1 MKWRHTLYAKLAGG
15 LVLVLLFVGLL
26 YALVATGLSNQLRL
40 SADQQLNRH
49 LAQNLVDDKRI
60 VQDGAVN
67 KPALKETFME
77 YMSINPSIEI
87 YYINLQGEI
96 LSYSAEPGT
105 VKRRAVRLEPI
116 QEFLSG
122 EAPFPLLGDDPR
134 SHDRQKP
141 FSVTPIP
148 SAELPLGYLY
158 VVLHGEEFANAQAAQ
173 SQRYGLTMSIFAVLA
188 SLLVGLIIGL
198 LIFKHLSK
206 RIKALQTRVT
216 AFAESDF
223 KQPDALDKH
232 HAPKKNGD
240 EIDELES
247 RFAQMSQHIC
257 EQWTALSHQDQL
269 RREMIASISHDLRT
283 PLASVQGYLET
294 IALKS
299 EKLDEEEK
307 QRYFNIAIKQTK
319 RLQTL
324 MDQLFELVKLE
335 AKDTPVN
342 FEPFCIRELVY
353 DVANKFNIKAESK
366 NIELTVVE
374 SDIDVEV
381 LADIALIERVLDNL
395 ISNAL
400 HYVPEDHK
408 VWLEVTTSDDGQIN
422 VSVNDDGTGIS
433 RQQQSLIFE
442 RFHRAD
448 NPQRTSTG
456 HAGLG
461 LAIVKKILDLHEQK
475 VWVES
480 EVGQGAKFTFTL
492 AATG

>member
-15 LVLVLLFVGLL
+15 LILVLLFVGLL
-26 YALVATGLSNQLRL
+26 YALFATGLSNQLRQ
-40 SADQQLNRH
+40 SADQQLNQH

-67 KPALKETFME
+67 EKALKSTFMD

-87 YYINLQGEI
+87 YYLNTAGEI

-116 QEFLSG
+116 SEFLSG
-122 EAPFPLLGDDPR
+122 AAAFPLLGDDPR
-134 SHDRQKP
+134 SHERQKP
-141 FSVTPIP
+141 FSVTEIP
-148 SAELPLGYLY
+148 SGYLY
-158 VVLHGEEFANAQAAQ
+158 VVLHGEEYANAQAAQ

-188 SLLVGLIIGL
+188 SLFIGLIIGL
-198 LIFKHLSK
+198 LIFKRLSA

-223 KQPDALDKH
+223 KQPDALEP
-232 HAPKKNGD
+232 PKDITNGD
-240 EIDELES
+240 EIDELDN
-247 RFAQMSQHIC
+247 RFAQMAQHIS

-299 EKLDEEEK
+299 DSLSEDEK
-307 QRYFNIAIKQTK
+307 QRYFNIAIRQTK

-335 AKDTPVN
+335 ARDTQVN

-366 NIELTVVE
+366 NIQLSVIE
-374 SDIDVEV
+374 SDVDVEV
-381 LADIALIERVLDNL
+381 LADIGLIERVLDNL

-400 HYVPEDHK
+400 HYVPEGHK
-408 VWLEVTTSDDGQIN
+408 VWLEVTTSDEGQIN
-422 VSVNDDGTGIS
+422 VSVNDNGGGIS

-448 NPQRTSTG
+448 NPQRSSTG

-461 LAIVKKILDLHEQK
+461 LAIVKKILDLHQQK

-492 AATG
+492 SPTG